1 MLTRRGPN
9 LPTDVPSLLRQMRP
23 EQDVIAHVAY
33 LDRQIEALVEHQR
46 RLMEAIRSWS
56 DTINSDG
63 ALDIVQARI
72 TASHG
77 IIFPATQNPSDD
89 ANTLDDYAEVTN
101 WTPVAS
107 FATPGTSSFTPT
119 IQVADATKIGREVF
133 ASFRY
138 AAAVTVGTG
147 SGNLQIT
154 GLPYTASSDTNFIWD
169 GALVWGGLTP
179 AGSRTQVNCSLAA
192 GSSTILLSSSGAGA
206 AATNIVA
213 SDVTGSLV
221 LRGFLRFRV

>member
-1 MLTRRGPN
+1 MLTRLSPGLPTNLNSVLRRGP
-9 LPTDVPSLLRQMRP
+9 PGTAAGRI
-23 EQDVIAHVAY
+23 EQLEQQLH
-33 LDRQIEALVEHQR
+33 ALVEQNDR
-46 RLMEAIRSWS
+46 MLAAIQGYA
-56 DTINSDG
+56 DLLNSNG